1 MILGDVV
8 KAGLQVI
15 LILVVLYILLFAVE
29 GFGTLAPGDYP
40 WEDVYPRPLSDVFY
54 YFADAFEMWRD
65 VLAY

>member
-15 LILVVLYILLFAVE
+15 LILIVAYILLFAIE
-29 GFGTLAPGDYP
+29 GLGSSAPGDYP

-54 YFADAFEMWRD
+54 YFSESIEMWRD
-65 VLAY
+65 LFVY